1 MVILLFIYKSFLVD
15 RCSPFPLL
23 LFNKESW
30 SPKLG
35 NLWLFR
41 MGKYGYSVY
50 LGGISDR
57 VRTGDVEDFFK
68 GYGKIL
74 DVALKSKYG
83 DYFDLASLFSIFFYL
98 AFIEFEDKYDAE
110 DAVKDLDG
118 TKLKGTEALNKDFE
132 KRI

>member
-1 MVILLFIYKSFLVD
+1 
-15 RCSPFPLL
+15 
-23 LFNKESW
+23 
-30 SPKLG
+30 
-35 NLWLFR
+35 

-83 DYFDLASLFSIFFYL
+83 DYFYLVSQFLTFFYL
-98 AFIEFEDKYDAE
+98 AFVEFEDKYDAE

-118 TKLKGTEALNKDFE
+118 TKLNGDRVRLEMSKVIFWASKMLREFS
-132 KRI
+132 